1 MRHIH
6 SNLLDQLTLWRMI
19 TAYIITTKWNPQ
31 SLIELVLQK
40 KPKRMEWGLLKVVAI
55 LNTQV
60 HFNLAEQ
67 CWHNQRMIIF
77 I

>member
-67 CWHNQRMIIF
+67 YWHNQRMIIF